1 MDIVKIFKALG
12 DENRIKIISLLGS
25 NEVCACSLL
34 ENLCISQSTLS
45 HHMKILADAGVVS
58 VRKEGRWMY
67 YKISQNIIPVLE
79 RFIGQLSRCDNNSI
93 CQC

>member
-1 MDIVKIFKALG
+1 MDMVKIFKALG
-12 DENRIKIISLLGS
+12 DENRIKIINLLGS

-67 YKISQNIIPVLE
+67 YKISQNIIPALNS
-79 RFIGQLSRCDNNSI
+79 FIEHINVNNNNPV
-93 CQC
+93 CKC

>member
-1 MDIVKIFKALG
+1 MDIVRIFKALG

-34 ENLCISQSTLS
+34 ENLCIGQSTLS
-45 HHMKILADAGVVS
+45 HHMKILTDAGIVS

-67 YKISQNIIPVLE
+67 YKISYNIIPVLE
-79 RFIGQLSRCDNNSI
+79 KFIEDISKNNNGSI
-93 CQC
+93 CKC